1 MKIAILS
8 RDGTLYSCKRLREA
22 AAKRGHQVE
31 ILDPMSCYMNIDPAA
46 SSIHYKGRKLP
57 HFDAVIPRIGSQIT
71 YYGTAALRQFEML
84 GSYPLNESVAIS
96 RARDKL
102 RSLQLRA
109 RQGID
114 LPVTGIAHSPD
125 DTSDLID
132 MVGGAPLVIKLVEGT
147 QGIGVVLA
155 ETRQAA
161 ESVIDAFRGLNAH
174 ILVQEYIEEAKGRD
188 IRCFVVGNEVVAAI
202 ERQAKEGDFRS
213 NLHRGGIARI
223 ADISDRER
231 EIAVKAAQTL
241 GLDVAGVDLLRATR
255 GPLVME
261 VTLDTLRQWLD
272 DAGITFFECDSCQAL
287 HLPHMQNFD
296 GIFDAKIDLIN
307 DVILFS
313 ALAEVKPSALLALA
327 SDLSAINASSL
338 TVKAFLDIQD
348 DNLPK
353 LVVCQSL
360 FSGAGLSF
368 KQFAWFMRLSE
379 EQISMVMMEA
389 NAHHLL
395 YSAED
400 DAENNDAS
408 PNFLH

>member
-1 MKIAILS
+1 MDL
-8 RDGTLYSCKRLREA
+8 
-22 AAKRGHQVE
+22 QVV
-31 ILDPMSCYMNIDPAA
+31 P
-46 SSIHYKGRKLP
+46 
-57 HFDAVIPRIGSQIT
+57 
-71 YYGTAALRQFEML
+71 
-84 GSYPLNESVAIS
+84 
-96 RARDKL
+96 
-102 RSLQLRA
+102 
-109 RQGID
+109 
-114 LPVTGIAHSPD
+114 
-125 DTSDLID
+125 
-132 MVGGAPLVIKLVEGT
+132 
-147 QGIGVVLA
+147 
-155 ETRQAA
+155 
-161 ESVIDAFRGLNAH
+161 
-174 ILVQEYIEEAKGRD
+174 
-188 IRCFVVGNEVVAAI
+188 
-202 ERQAKEGDFRS
+202 
-213 NLHRGGIARI
+213 
-223 ADISDRER
+223 
-231 EIAVKAAQTL
+231 
-241 GLDVAGVDLLRATR
+241 
-255 GPLVME
+255 
-261 VTLDTLRQWLD
+261 TLDTLRQWLD

-368 KQFAWFMRLSE
+368 KQFSWFMRLSE

-408 PNFLH
+408 PNFLQ